1 MMFRRALWAFTWL
14 RWRVL
19 VNSLKSAQR
28 RDAVERVSRVA
39 AFIIPGLFLA
49 SAFSTVAAS
58 IGLGAFGGWY
68 SVAHPE
74 HAGDVL
80 EYVQLFLLLITVFAV
95 LVPLF
100 VGAHGGAGR
109 VTRFMLLPIPR
120 RTLHGIETFASL
132 TDPWMV
138 FVLPGLLAYAGGF
151 IAGAISQP
159 EPELGRFY
167 AAGAVAVVAAAGLAL
182 VLASISSMVAFL
194 VSWLVRDR
202 RRGEI
207 FVLVFIVALSGASL
221 APAFLSRSLEGR
233 LDVGDG
239 HSPCSERSPEGARIS
254 LHCGPGQ
261 VPQAARS
268 NWVMGELPAWTRVL
282 PSELYGAA
290 IGAVMEPAAN
300 APWLP
305 LAGLFAEG
313 ALFYA
318 LSSTVHRRVVESV
331 ESGRTR
337 RSRAHTAGAA
347 FRIPG
352 MWPGSSAVAVA
363 QVRTAMRSVRG
374 RLVVL
379 LPGPIVAML
388 AITFG
393 RIHAAGT
400 FESILATRGYAAF
413 GAGIIFALYAAQAF
427 TMNQFGSDR
436 SGLTREFIA
445 PIRDVDLVRGKAV
458 GCGVIVGTGALLSL
472 ICAVTVAPGG
482 SPLLWLAT
490 GLGGAAAFLVL
501 SPVSALVSVLLPVA
515 SDLSK
520 TGTAGNPHSIAM
532 LAGTVIV
539 AVAIAP
545 AALVVALLES
555 APAKALLVITIW
567 LGLAGAIGIPL
578 LGVVAKTLRLRREN
592 LALVAQ
598 GR

>member
-1 MMFRRALWAFTWL
+1 MILPRALWAFTWL

-39 AFIIPGLFLA
+39 ALIIPGLFLA
-49 SAFSTVAAS
+49 SSVSSVAAS

-68 SVAHPE
+68 SVAHPLQA
-74 HAGDVL
+74 AGVL
-80 EYVQLFLLLITVFAV
+80 TAVRVFLLIVTIFAV

-109 VTRFMLLPIPR
+109 VTRFLLLPIPR

-159 EPELGRFY
+159 EPWLRRFY
-167 AAGAVAVVAAAGLAL
+167 AAGAVAAIAAAGIGL
-182 VLASISSMVAFL
+182 VLASLSSMVAFL

-221 APAFLSRSLEGR
+221 APAFLSRSLEGQI
-233 LDVGDG
+233 DTGA
-239 HSPCSERSPEGARIS
+239 SRSSGLTQPT
-254 LHCGPGQ
+254 
-261 VPQAARS
+261 
-268 NWVMGELPAWTRVL
+268 WVMAPLPGWASVL

-290 IGAVMEPAAN
+290 VGAASEWPAKS
-300 APWLP
+300 PWLP

-318 LSSTVHRRVVESV
+318 LSNTVHRRIVESV

-337 RSRAHTAGAA
+337 RSRASTAGGA

-388 AITFG
+388 AITFS

-400 FESILATRGYAAF
+400 FEPILATRGYAAF
-413 GAGIIFALYAAQAF
+413 GAGITFALYAAQAF

-458 GCGVIVGTGALLSL
+458 GCAVIVGAGALLSL
-472 ICAVTVAPGG
+472 ICAATVAPGG

-490 GLGGAAAFLVL
+490 GLGGVAAFLVL
-501 SPVSALVSVLLPVA
+501 SPVAALVSVLLPVA

-520 TGTAGNPHSIAM
+520 TGTGGNPHSIAM
-532 LAGTVIV
+532 LVGTVVV

-545 AALVVALLES
+545 AALIVGLLES
-555 APAKALLVITIW
+555 APARALLVITIW
-567 LGLAGAIGIPL
+567 LGLAGAIGVPL
-578 LGVVAKTLRLRREN
+578 LGVVAKTLRRRREN

>member
-1 MMFRRALWAFTWL
+1 MIMPRALWAFTWL

-39 AFIIPGLFLA
+39 ALIIPGLFLA
-49 SAFSTVAAS
+49 TAFSSVATA
-58 IGLGAFGGWY
+58 IALGAYAGWY
-68 SVAHPE
+68 SVAHSM
-74 HAGDVL
+74 HAVSVL
-80 EYVQLFLLLITVFAV
+80 TAVRVFLLLVTVFAV
-95 LVPLF
+95 MVPLF

-109 VTRFMLLPIPR
+109 VTRFLLLPIPR
-120 RTLHGIETFASL
+120 RTLHGIEVFASL

-138 FVLPGLLAYAGGF
+138 FVLPGLVAYAAGL
-151 IAGAISQP
+151 IAGPIGQP
-159 EPELGRFY
+159 EWLDRFY
-167 AAGAVAVVAAAGLAL
+167 AAGVVALIAAAGMAL
-182 VLASISSMVAFL
+182 VLASLSSMVAFL

-221 APAFLSRSLEGR
+221 APAFLSRSLEGEI
-233 LDVGDG
+233 DAQPG
-239 HSPCSERSPEGARIS
+239 RSPGT
-254 LHCGPGQ
+254 
-261 VPQAARS
+261 ARS
-268 NWVMGELPAWTRVL
+268 TWVMGELPVWTRVL

-290 IGAVMEPAAN
+290 VGAAIEWPAKT
-300 APWLP
+300 PWLP

-313 ALFYA
+313 ALCYA
-318 LSSTVHRRVVESV
+318 LSNTVHRRIVESV

-337 RSRAHTAGAA
+337 RYRAHGAGAA

-352 MWPGSSAVAVA
+352 MWPGTSAVAVA

-393 RIHAAGT
+393 GIHAPGT
-400 FESILATRGYAAF
+400 FESIIATRGYAAF

-458 GCGVIVGTGALLSL
+458 GCGVIVGAGALLSL
-472 ICAVTVAPGG
+472 ICALTVAPGG

-490 GLGGAAAFLVL
+490 LMGGAAAFLVL
-501 SPVSALVSVLLPVA
+501 SPASALVSILLPVA

-520 TGTAGNPHSIAM
+520 TGTGGNPHSIAM
-532 LAGTVIV
+532 LAGTVLV
-539 AVAIAP
+539 AVAVVPAVAIMVLFSP
-545 AALVVALLES
+545 GAALLMMML
-555 APAKALLVITIW
+555 W
-567 LGLAGAIGIPL
+567 LGVACAIAVPL
-578 LGVVAKTLRLRREN
+578 LSVVAKTLRMRREN

>member
-1 MMFRRALWAFTWL
+1 MILRRALWAFTWL

-39 AFIIPGLFLA
+39 ALIIPGLFLA
-49 SAFSTVAAS
+49 SAFSSVAAS

-68 SVAHPE
+68 SVVHPLQA
-74 HAGDVL
+74 AGVL
-80 EYVQLFLLLITVFAV
+80 TAVRVFLLIITVFAV

-109 VTRFMLLPIPR
+109 VTRFLLLPIPR

-132 TDPWMV
+132 TDPWMI
-138 FVLPGLLAYAGGF
+138 FVLPGLLAYALGF

-159 EPELGRFY
+159 ELWLHRFY
-167 AAGAVAVVAAAGLAL
+167 AAGAVAVVAAAGVAL
-182 VLASISSMVAFL
+182 VLASLSSMVAFL

-221 APAFLSRSLEGR
+221 APAFLSRSLESQIEAGASR
-233 LDVGDG
+233 SSRVV
-239 HSPCSERSPEGARIS
+239 HST
-254 LHCGPGQ
+254 
-261 VPQAARS
+261 
-268 NWVMGELPAWTRVL
+268 WVMGDLPAWTRVL

-290 IGAVMEPAAN
+290 VGAASDWPAKS
-300 APWLP
+300 PWLP

-313 ALFYA
+313 ALFYG

-337 RSRAHTAGAA
+337 RYRAHPAAAA

-352 MWPGSSAVAVA
+352 MWPGTSAVAVA

-393 RIHAAGT
+393 RIHAPGAL
-400 FESILATRGYAAF
+400 ESILATRGYAAF
-413 GAGIIFALYAAQAF
+413 GAGIIFALYASQAF

-458 GCGVIVGTGALLSL
+458 GCAVIVGTGALLSL
-472 ICAVTVAPGG
+472 ICALTVAPGG

-501 SPVSALVSVLLPVA
+501 SPASALVSVLLPVA

-539 AVAIAP
+539 AVAIVP
-545 AALVVALLES
+545 AALIVGLLES
-555 APAKALLVITIW
+555 APAKALLVTTIW
-567 LGLAGAIGIPL
+567 AALAAAIGIPL
-578 LGVVAKTLRLRREN
+578 LGVVAKTLRSRREN

>member
-1 MMFRRALWAFTWL
+1 MILRRALWAFTWL

-39 AFIIPGLFLA
+39 ALIIPGLFLA
-49 SAFSTVAAS
+49 SAFSTVVAS
-58 IGLGAFGGWY
+58 VGLGAFGGWY
-68 SVAHPE
+68 SVVHPLQA
-74 HAGDVL
+74 AGILTV
-80 EYVQLFLLLITVFAV
+80 VRVFLLIITVFAV

-120 RTLHGIETFASL
+120 RTLHGVETFASL

-159 EPELGRFY
+159 EPWLRRFY

-182 VLASISSMVAFL
+182 VLASLSSMVAFL

-233 LDVGDG
+233 LDVGAG
-239 HSPCSERSPEGARIS
+239 HSPCSESIDGARTP

-268 NWVMGELPAWTRVL
+268 TWVMSEPPAWASVL

-290 IGAVMEPAAN
+290 VGAGSEWPAKS
-300 APWLP
+300 PWLP

-318 LSSTVHRRVVESV
+318 LSNTVHRRIVESV

-337 RSRAHTAGAA
+337 RARAPAAGAA

-393 RIHAAGT
+393 RIHAPGA

-458 GCGVIVGTGALLSL
+458 GCGVIVGMGALISL

-520 TGTAGNPHSIAM
+520 TGSAGNPHSIAM

-539 AVAIAP
+539 AIAIAP
-545 AALVVALLES
+545 AALIVALLES

-567 LGLAGAIGIPL
+567 IGLAGAIGIPL

>member
-1 MMFRRALWAFTWL
+1 MIVTRALWAFTWL

-39 AFIIPGLFLA
+39 ALIIPGLFLA
-49 SAFSTVAAS
+49 SAFSSVVAA
-58 IGLGAFGGWY
+58 IGIGAYGGWY
-68 SVAHPE
+68 SVAHSM
-74 HAGDVL
+74 HAVSVL
-80 EYVQLFLLLITVFAV
+80 TAVRVFLLLITVFAV

-109 VTRFMLLPIPR
+109 VTRFLLLPIPR
-120 RTLHGIETFASL
+120 RTLHGIEVFASL

-138 FVLPGLLAYAGGF
+138 FVLPGLVAYAAGL
-151 IAGAISQP
+151 IAGPIGQP
-159 EPELGRFY
+159 EWLSRFY
-167 AAGAVAVVAAAGLAL
+167 AAGAVALLGAAGMAL
-182 VLASISSMVAFL
+182 VLASLSSMVAFL

-221 APAFLSRSLEGR
+221 APAFLSRSLEGQ
-233 LDVGDG
+233 LDSQPG
-239 HSPCSERSPEGARIS
+239 RSPG
-254 LHCGPGQ
+254 L
-261 VPQAARS
+261 ARS
-268 NWVMGELPAWTRVL
+268 TWVMGELPAWTRVL

-290 IGAVMEPAAN
+290 VGAASEWPAKS
-300 APWLP
+300 PWLP

-313 ALFYA
+313 ALVYA
-318 LSSTVHRRVVESV
+318 LSNTVHRRIVESV

-337 RSRAHTAGAA
+337 RYRAQGAGSA

-352 MWPGSSAVAVA
+352 MWPGTSAVAVA

-374 RLVVL
+374 RLAVL

-393 RIHAAGT
+393 GIHAQGS
-400 FESILATRGYAAF
+400 FESIIATRGYAAF

-458 GCGVIVGTGALLSL
+458 GCGVIVGAGALLSL
-472 ICAVTVAPGG
+472 ICALTVAPGG
-482 SPLLWLAT
+482 SPWCWLAT
-490 GLGGAAAFLVL
+490 LVGGVAAFVLL
-501 SPVSALVSVLLPVA
+501 SPASAFVSIMLPVA

-520 TGTAGNPHSIAM
+520 TGTGGNPHSIAM
-532 LAGTVIV
+532 LAGTALVAAAV
-539 AVAIAP
+539 APAVAI
-545 AALVVALLES
+545 LALL
-555 APAKALLVITIW
+555 APGAAFLAMTVW
-567 LGLAGAIGIPL
+567 LGLAGAIAIPL
-578 LGVVAKTLRLRREN
+578 LSVVARALRERREN